1 MNLKSPFLTL
11 LALSLYTPAGYGQAG
26 EIPLDSLRRD
36 TPSGE
41 HINPASFFRM
51 HGYVTLSYTAN
62 GPGLGQEVG
71 TIPKILVNGVSPR
84 TGNNESGFRN
94 DAALFVGGEPFD
106 RVGTVLEIHF
116 VGNALDPVLTEAK
129 FTYQLADADAHEVVV
144 SGGRFWWPFG
154 IHNKEWFSSLNNFPL
169 MSVAG
174 AEVVPAH
181 YNEVG
186 LMVEGASFLSD
197 SWGIN
202 YVGAVGNGVPS
213 FDVMPNVMATA
224 SDADS
229 NRSVTG
235 RFALVRL
242 GTLGLELGMSAAAG
256 GLRQGL
262 DRSQPVDNVHRYD
275 ASFTA
280 FGPDLTLSW
289 SQLALSAYYYH
300 SSEKLTEAPQP
311 ELARDGFTIESSY
324 RFPLANNDRLEA
336 VRLHARVSRA
346 DEDNLA
352 GGVYRRLEYSGAMS
366 LAVTSAF
373 DIRLAYILQKEDLD
387 APTLSNNILSLSFTA
402 KF

>member
-1 MNLKSPFLTL
+1 MNTRSTFLTL
-11 LALSLYTPAGYGQAG
+11 LAFSLYTPVAYGQAD
-26 EIPLDSLRRD
+26 ELSLDSLRRE
-36 TPSGE
+36 TPSGQYVD
-41 HINPASFFRM
+41 PASFFRM
-51 HGYVTLSYTAN
+51 HGYATLSYTAN
-62 GPGLGQEVG
+62 GPDVGKEVG

-84 TGNNESGFRN
+84 TGENESGFRN

-116 VGNALDPVLTEAK
+116 VGNGLNPVLTEAK
-129 FTYQLADADAHEVVV
+129 FTYQLADADAHELVV

-154 IHNKEWFSSLNNFPL
+154 IHNKEWFSSLNNFPV

-186 LMVEGASFLSD
+186 LMAEGASVLSD

-213 FDVMPNVMATA
+213 FDVMPNVTATA

-235 RFALVRL
+235 RFALVRG
-242 GTLGLELGMSAAAG
+242 GTLGLEIGMSGAAG

-262 DRSQPVDNVHRYD
+262 DPSQPVDNVHRYD

-280 FGPDLTLSW
+280 FGPDLTLTW
-289 SQLALSAYYYH
+289 SQVALSAYWYH
-300 SSEKLTEAPQP
+300 SSEELTEAPLP

-324 RFPLANNDRLEA
+324 RIPVTDNDRLSS
-336 VRLHARVSRA
+336 VGLHARVSRA
-346 DEDNLA
+346 EEDNLA

-366 LAVTSAF
+366 LEVTRAF
-373 DIRLAYILQKEDLD
+373 DIQLAYVLQQEDRD
-387 APTLSNNILSLSFTA
+387 APVVSNNILSLSFTA